1 MAMREGDTDWTRN
14 VVQPRLAD
22 DGSPGSTAT
31 AIQEPDKRPP
41 GTASDHQAPH
51 AGFLLQKHSSHPS
64 PPSGYRS
71 HHSDSRAL
79 TDPIGGHH
87 FPLLNQAAL
96 AERPQSR
103 PQVSPPLNIAPR
115 PALSTRSNSSESKL
129 SLTKPLL
136 FSPVAKP
143 NIPSPPDR
151 FPQDI
156 WQVDLS
162 APGAVL
168 FSTGPLMA
176 KSTGTTSEAD
186 AGRTSSIDG
195 TLWGTPSGL
204 ASSNTASDPTSQ
216 DRASNPPSGYAPD
229 SASLVYTT
237 GHPNSNVNPH
247 APAYPSGYPSY
258 NPNSPYG
265 ASSPRHSG
273 FGGTSIGGQNA
284 QTNTYPNPGS
294 GHPYASYRPSMPYGA
309 YPSYQNASGYN
320 QYHGSPMGG
329 TYSGFP
335 APGAGYSSSSP
346 AAGGYPSSPPV
357 NAYQGSPA
365 AGGYPSP
372 TSAYGMHFAPYGMV
386 SAPPMYAPTTYA
398 HAPYGHPYLPQ
409 QGQPD
414 EGQGSGMW
422 WFMPAGS
429 GSTGYGAQPQAQYGQ
444 RFGNSQQP
452 PPHQSQPALLNS
464 TSPHMQQLSI
474 PSFSPHPA
482 VHSPTAHALSP
493 TASTSALS
501 PSSPRQ
507 MYAAFSGMSF
517 QPPGVASPPSVG
529 RYPPPLSLP
538 TSGQHP
544 SLTSPVAPSSPSALS
559 PTRPLS
565 SSKGGRASTTSKAA
579 GTGSRVTSPATTRR
593 PWHPNPPVARSE
605 WVMWVGNVP
614 SDATHDELWTFFN
627 QDTTAREPSAATG
640 SGRTLL
646 PPAPVGPAEA
656 TGGSNA
662 EPSHGVSSVFLIS
675 RSNCA
680 FVNYEEEVYLSRA
693 VSFFN
698 GRPLRPHDPRCPRLV
713 CRVRRKDDDL
723 RAGVGGQRGIGL
735 HARWIQE
742 QEHRAGE
749 DGKKDEAGQDDPATS
764 PSTYLGPASSSG
776 SSPPVLAPADDI
788 QKLPADV
795 AGTVTALRDS
805 TAAHHSGSASTN
817 SSLLARNFPK
827 RYFIL
832 KSLTQ
837 FDLNISVDRGLW
849 ATQAH
854 NEPTLDRAFRTSKDV
869 FLIFSANKSGEW
881 FGYARMEGPIIN
893 NQQLVNW
900 ESRVSPRSPSSP
912 TAQRKSEG
920 AAPSEESSTTA
931 TQPGEAQHLQAQ
943 PIFSPSEHKF
953 AASPAPITPSEALK
967 LQAAAGTPAS
977 PSSLQPPRTD
987 GLVSAPPELGEAH
1000 RQLTNPARDA
1010 NEAESF
1016 DRIRPS
1022 RAAVVIAKSS
1032 EPFELDMTAPYRAAR
1047 EMLGPSKQQ
1056 ESHVDGDGIV
1066 HKDTA
1071 LTTDELERARNLSG
1085 DQPPRPI
1092 RESLASVE
1100 ASLSVAPAAGEEKT
1114 EGWGKPFKIK
1124 WIRTEK
1130 LPFHRTRHLR
1140 NPWNND
1146 REVKV
1151 SRDGT
1156 EVEPSIGQKL
1166 IEEWDRVVEQ
1176 EAAAAAPSTSRHV
1189 LPSRPGMHSTFG
1201 SAPQPSKPSPRGHSQ
1216 RQP

>member
-1 MAMREGDTDWTRN
+1 MAKPTD
-14 VVQPRLAD
+14 
-22 DGSPGSTAT
+22 
-31 AIQEPDKRPP
+31 
-41 GTASDHQAPH
+41 TAS
-51 AGFLLQKHSSHPS
+51 
-64 PPSGYRS
+64 
-71 HHSDSRAL
+71 
-79 TDPIGGHH
+79 
-87 FPLLNQAAL
+87 
-96 AERPQSR
+96 
-103 PQVSPPLNIAPR
+103 
-115 PALSTRSNSSESKL
+115 
-129 SLTKPLL
+129 
-136 FSPVAKP
+136 
-143 NIPSPPDR
+143 
-151 FPQDI
+151 
-156 WQVDLS
+156 
-162 APGAVL
+162 
-168 FSTGPLMA
+168 
-176 KSTGTTSEAD
+176 SEAD
-186 AGRTSSIDG
+186 AGRTTSIDG
-195 TLWGTPSGL
+195 TLWNTPSGL
-204 ASSNTASDPTSQ
+204 ASSN

-237 GHPNSNVNPH
+237 GHPNSNANTH
-247 APAYPSGYPSY
+247 APVYPSGYPLY
-258 NPNSPYG
+258 HPNSPYG
-265 ASSPRHSG
+265 ASSPRHPA
-273 FGGTSIGGQNA
+273 FGGPSAGGQNA
-284 QTNTYPNPGS
+284 LAGAYPNTGS
-294 GHPYASYRPSMPYGA
+294 GHPYAGYRPNVPYGS
-309 YPSYQNASGYN
+309 YPTYQNASGYN

-346 AAGGYPSSPPV
+346 AAGGYPSSPPA
-357 NAYQGSPA
+357 NTYQGPPVT
-365 AGGYPSP
+365 GGYPSP
-372 TSAYGMHFAPYGMV
+372 TAAYGMHFAPYGMV
-386 SAPPMYAPTTYA
+386 SGPPMYAPATYA
-398 HAPYGHPYLPQ
+398 HAPYAHPYLSQ

-429 GSTGYGAQPQAQYGQ
+429 GSTGYGAQPQVQYGQ
-444 RFGNSQQP
+444 RFGSSQQP
-452 PPHQSQPALLNS
+452 PPHQPQPALLNP

-474 PSFSPHPA
+474 PGFSPHPT

-493 TASTSALS
+493 TAPASALS
-501 PSSPRQ
+501 TSSPRQ
-507 MYAAFSGMSF
+507 MYAAFSGMGF
-517 QPPGVASPPSVG
+517 QSPGTAPSPSVG

-538 TSGQHP
+538 ISGQHP
-544 SLTSPVAPSSPSALS
+544 SLASPIAPSSPSALS

-565 SSKGGRASTTSKAA
+565 SSKSGRASATSKAA
-579 GTGSRVTSPATTRR
+579 GTGSRVASPATTRR

-646 PPAPVGPAEA
+646 PPAPVGPAEV
-656 TGGSNA
+656 TDGPNTES
-662 EPSHGVSSVFLIS
+662 SHGVSSVFLIS

-680 FVNYEEEVYLSRA
+680 FVNYEEEIHLSRA

-742 QEHRAGE
+742 QERRVGE
-749 DGKKDEAGQDDPATS
+749 DGKKDETSQEDPATS

-795 AGTVTALRDS
+795 AGTVAALRDS

-893 NQQLVNW
+893 TQQSVNW
-900 ESRVSPRSPSSP
+900 ESRVSPKSPSSP
-912 TAQRKSEG
+912 TVQRKLEATAS
-920 AAPSEESSTTA
+920 SEESGVTVTH
-931 TQPGEAQHLQAQ
+931 PGESQHLQVQ

-953 AASPAPITPSEALK
+953 ATSPAPITPVEALK
-967 LQAAAGTPAS
+967 LRFAASTPSDNAAS
-977 PSSLQPPRTD
+977 PSSFQPPRAD

-1010 NEAESF
+1010 NEAESP
-1016 DRIRPS
+1016 DRIR
-1022 RAAVVIAKSS
+1022 RHTGAAAVIAKSGK
-1032 EPFELDMTAPYRAAR
+1032 PFELDETAPYRAAR
-1047 EMLGPSKQQ
+1047 EISEIGPSKQQ
-1056 ESHVDGDGIV
+1056 ESRVDGDGIV

-1071 LTTDELERARNLSG
+1071 LTTDELERARNLSE

-1092 RESLASVE
+1092 RESLTSAE
-1100 ASLSVAPAAGEEKT
+1100 AGSSVASAAGEEKI

-1156 EVEPSIGQKL
+1156 EVEPGVGQKL
-1166 IEEWDRVVEQ
+1166 IDEWDRVVEP
-1176 EAAAAAPSTSRHV
+1176 EPAAR
-1189 LPSRPGMHSTFG
+1189 
-1201 SAPQPSKPSPRGHSQ
+1201 
-1216 RQP
+1216 